1 MAIKALVYDNF
12 GVLMDVV
19 YSSLRRILPVEERGR
34 LLEILDA
41 ADSGQISDTAE
52 LQQITAL
59 LDEFNLDGAK
69 SVARAIQN
77 SDRNT
82 ELLSFIL
89 DSRKKY
95 KTALLSNVSAAI
107 WNYYTPAEL
116 DKYFDTVVLSYR
128 EGMIKPDPRIYQLTC
143 RRLGVQPDECVFTD
157 DNETNV
163 VAARRVGM
171 RGIVFTDNQSYFAQL
186 EEILQNA

>member
-12 GVLMDVV
+12 GVLMDMV

-89 DSRKKY
+89 NSRKKY

-107 WNYYTPAEL
+107 WNYYAPAEL

-128 EGMIKPDPRIYQLTC
+128 EGVIKPDPRIYQLTC

-186 EEILQNA
+186 EEILHNA